1 MKKLLLIVLSLVLF
15 GCVSKEN
22 NNDSKNIIKDEVL
35 YYIVEYKDDSVVL
48 YPGMYDKEE
57 HNEQS
62 QDFITMK
69 LDENIEFYNQFIQIV
84 IDEDNHETRNET
96 NEKVDEDFI
105 KEAVEYDSGF
115 VYIEYYDDVIVKMSL
130 YGENI
135 IME

>member
-1 MKKLLLIVLSLVLF
+1 MKKILCLILCLVLL
-15 GCVSKEN
+15 GCQQN
-22 NNDSKNIIKDEVL
+22 NQVKDIVKDDVL
-35 YYIVEYKDDSVVL
+35 YYIVEYNDDHVVL

-62 QDFITMK
+62 EDFITMK
-69 LDENIEFYNQFIQIV
+69 LDDHIEFYNQMVQIV
-84 IDEDNHETRNET
+84 IDEENHETRNET
-96 NEKVDEDFI
+96 NEKVNEDFI

-135 IME
+135 VME